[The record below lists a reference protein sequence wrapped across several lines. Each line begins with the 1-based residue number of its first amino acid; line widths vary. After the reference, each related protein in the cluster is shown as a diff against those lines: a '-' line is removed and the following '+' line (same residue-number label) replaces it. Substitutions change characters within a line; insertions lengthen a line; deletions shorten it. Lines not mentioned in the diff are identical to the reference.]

1 MRIPYWSGRLRARSA
16 PATPRRRSA
25 SLHVSAGIPAAACRP
40 SDAHSLSAP
49 VVLVGVLALAGC
61 TATPPAPTPTAPQTT
76 AAATRPTIGSWHALV
91 YHARLGMSVLVNGG
105 PEGAGVAEAPL
116 ELWGWNGRTWRQLS
130 GAGPLKVR

>member
-1 MRIPYWSGRLRARSA
+1 MRVLCRSTRLLCALGLL
-16 PATPRRRSA
+16 T
-25 SLHVSAGIPAAACRP
+25 
-40 SDAHSLSAP
+40 
-49 VVLVGVLALAGC
+49 LAGC
-61 TATPPAPTPTAPQTT
+61 TAAPPTRPPAPTPTAAPTT
-76 AAATRPTIGSWHALV
+76 AAATQPTIGSWHALV